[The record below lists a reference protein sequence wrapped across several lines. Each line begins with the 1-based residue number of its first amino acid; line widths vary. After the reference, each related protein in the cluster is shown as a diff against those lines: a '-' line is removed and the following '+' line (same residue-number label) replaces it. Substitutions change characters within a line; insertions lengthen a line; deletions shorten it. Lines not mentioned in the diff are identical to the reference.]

1 MKNHSNPA
9 VLFYQ
14 NVCVLL
20 ISIFFMT
27 SSIGAELQ
35 IKNISRLSSK
45 IDETSGLASHGNFI
59 YTINDSGNSN
69 LLHKLSRDGNILG
82 SILISNA
89 DNTDWESLAQDD
101 DFLYIADTGN
111 NFNLRRTFTIYK
123 ISWTQLEN
131 FEAEAELI
139 TFSYGDY
146 IPGNMRTHNF
156 DAEAITIRGDEIWL
170 FSKNRGDG
178 NSKLYRFPKTSGS
191 YQPMPVQSLP
201 VNSLV
206 TGADINPITGDLLLT
221 STRRQGSRWES
232 FLWMAPTSIDGVE
245 WDKNQKAAI
254 FPSDQWEAVIWN
266 EESGGMILT
275 HENNVQG
282 YAGMGEL
289 SINDLKN

>member
-9 VLFYQ
+9 VLFYR

-20 ISIFFMT
+20 ISTFFMT

-245 WDKNQKAAI
+245 WDKNQNAAI

-289 SINDLKN
+289 SISDLKN